1 MTCIG
6 IRIHKSSEFLGRMRT
21 LYWLLHIRLL
31 KSDEGFG
38 SGKKY
43 DSNTICKNPM
53 QMDLV
58 QYTFELITMWI
69 RAVVHV
75 IKHLENGVLSYSS
88 WKLFIPLDGA
98 NVFTTPDYLDILS
111 RKNCLS
117 MYQIFMNVRHA
128 LGNLLI

>member
-1 MTCIG
+1 MVLVQ
-6 IRIHKSSEFLGRMRT
+6 E
-21 LYWLLHIRLL
+21 
-31 KSDEGFG
+31 
-38 SGKKY
+38 KKY
-43 DSNTICKNPM
+43 ESDICKNPM

-117 MYQIFMNVRHA
+117 MYQIFINAGHA